1 MKILILLISICLLS
15 GCASKPH
22 IASIEVEAEPEIV
35 CKQVDNGYECEA
47 IEYQAGGKSDNKNAY
62 LLGQVAVKFIFWVG
76 SNVAFSVAQDQ
87 IVEYYK
93 SKFNK
98 PPQQQYT
105 VRLIT
110 L

>member
-1 MKILILLISICLLS
+1 MLS
-15 GCASKPH
+15 GCAGMSP
-22 IASIEVEAEPEIV
+22 IASIEAEPEIV
-35 CKQVDNGYECEA
+35 CTQYANSYACEVTEYE
-47 IEYQAGGKSDNKNAY
+47 QGGKSDNKNVY
-62 LLGQVAVKFIFWVG
+62 LLGKVAVKFVYWVG
-76 SNVAFSVAQDQ
+76 SNVAFSVVQDR

-93 SKFNK
+93 QKFNK